1 VSDRGDFQRQKAEML
16 CKYLN
21 HEVIEMNDMETI
33 RKILSDNLDC
43 KAEDIKPESLIM
55 KDLGADSLDMVEL
68 AMAFEEAYGLKIET
82 DDIAG
87 IKTVQDLAD
96 FITAHKS

>member
-1 VSDRGDFQRQKAEML
+1 ME
-16 CKYLN
+16 
-21 HEVIEMNDMETI
+21 DMEKI
-33 RKILSDNLDC
+33 KKILSDSLDV
-43 KAEDIKPESLIM
+43 KPEDIKAESLIM

-96 FITAHKS
+96 FIASHKA

>member
-1 VSDRGDFQRQKAEML
+1 MDKVK
-16 CKYLN
+16 
-21 HEVIEMNDMETI
+21 EVLTE
-33 RKILSDNLDC
+33 NLDV

-82 DDIAG
+82 DDIAN

-96 FITAHKS
+96 FISAHKA

>member
-1 VSDRGDFQRQKAEML
+1 MDKIIDII
-16 CKYLN
+16 CK
-21 HEVIEMNDMETI
+21 
-33 RKILSDNLDC
+33 NLDVE
-43 KAEDIKPESLIM
+43 AAQVKPESLIM

-68 AMAFEEAYGLKIET
+68 AMAFEAEYGVKIET

-96 FITAHKS
+96 FIAAKQG

>member
-1 VSDRGDFQRQKAEML
+1 
-16 CKYLN
+16 
-21 HEVIEMNDMETI
+21 MNDMETI

-43 KAEDIKPESLIM
+43 KPEDIKPESLIM

-82 DDIAG
+82 DDIG
-87 IKTVQDLAD
+87 NIKTVQDLAD
-96 FITAHKS
+96 FISAHKS

>member
-1 VSDRGDFQRQKAEML
+1 
-16 CKYLN
+16 
-21 HEVIEMNDMETI
+21 ME
-33 RKILSDNLDC
+33 KIIKIICDNLDV
-43 KAEDIKPESLIM
+43 EPEQVKPESLIM

-68 AMAFEEAYGLKIET
+68 AMAFENEYGIKIET

-96 FITAHKS
+96 FVAAKQG

>member
-1 VSDRGDFQRQKAEML
+1 
-16 CKYLN
+16 
-21 HEVIEMNDMETI
+21 MNDMD
-33 RKILSDNLDC
+33 KIKEILCDNLDV
-43 KAEDIKPESLIM
+43 KAEDIQPESLIM

-82 DDIAG
+82 EDISK

-96 FITAHKS
+96 FISAHRQG

>member
-1 VSDRGDFQRQKAEML
+1 MEKIIDII
-16 CKYLN
+16 CK
-21 HEVIEMNDMETI
+21 
-33 RKILSDNLDC
+33 NLDV
-43 KAEDIKPESLIM
+43 EPEQVKPESLIM

-68 AMAFEEAYGLKIET
+68 AMAFEAEYGLKIET

-96 FITAHKS
+96 FIAAKQG

>member
-1 VSDRGDFQRQKAEML
+1 MNVMDKV
-16 CKYLN
+16 K
-21 HEVIEMNDMETI
+21 EVLTE
-33 RKILSDNLDC
+33 NLDV

-82 DDIAG
+82 DDIAN

-96 FITAHKS
+96 FISAHKA

>member
-1 VSDRGDFQRQKAEML
+1 
-16 CKYLN
+16 
-21 HEVIEMNDMETI
+21 MNDMDKI
-33 RKILSDNLDC
+33 KKILSDNLDA

-68 AMAFEEAYGLKIET
+68 AMAFEEEYGIKIET
-82 DDIAG
+82 DDISK

-96 FITAHKS
+96 FISAHKG